1 MSINMEQKSVELD
14 IAATGNKI
22 KMLMDEREISAKDLS
37 KVMNVSIQAVYRWQ
51 KGETLPTISNMFIL
65 GQLFDVDVDDILVAR
80 ENTCL

>member
-80 ENTCL
+80 GNTCL